1 MANQMLNHST
11 SRLLLNRLRQM
22 MAGTGSAR
30 ERLDSVVTLIANT
43 MVADVCS
50 IYLRTSAEELEL
62 VATEGLLAE
71 AIFQTKLQL
80 DEGLVGQIAVTAQPL
95 AIQDA
100 PRHPAFSYRPE
111 TGEDP
116 YHAFM
121 GVPVLRGGS
130 VIGVLVVQNR
140 TERRYTEDEVETLQ
154 TVAMVIAEICASDL
168 QANGETGFAEIE
180 LRPTRYVTLSGR
192 VVSEGIAVGQA
203 RLHDVVVPAAK
214 FFATDPEGEEDRLN
228 MALEELRQSIDR
240 IMTSETSP
248 LWGEPRDVLETFRML
263 ASDPS
268 WADRLREGVRSGL
281 TAEAAVDR
289 ARREHRARF
298 EKAKDSYLRERLHD
312 LEDLDN
318 RLLRILGGVAD
329 APTHVSAEGSEKII
343 LVARR
348 LGPAELLEYRDAGLA
363 GLIIEEAGTSSHAAI
378 VARALNLPTISGVP
392 QMISRLEDGDQ
403 VILDAEEGRI
413 HLRPDAE
420 TLEAYEARLRLRGE
434 RQAELVALRDL
445 PSSTRDG
452 VQVELMLNA
461 GLRLDVD
468 QLEPT
473 GAAGVGLF
481 RTEFQFLVSET
492 LPKVSE
498 QIAFYTRVL
507 ETVGDKPVL
516 FRTVDL
522 GGDKFLPGLEVVRE
536 ENPALGVRSIRLA
549 LEHRGLFR
557 RQLRAL
563 IRASADRPLHLMF
576 PMVTTSMEFLE
587 ARDLVH
593 EEMEW
598 TRSRGHDM
606 PTELKVGCMLEVPA
620 LAHVLDRLAG
630 ETDFISIGTNDLMQ
644 FFFAA
649 DRNTPQ
655 LAERYDMISTSAL
668 RFLGDIAN
676 TCQRVGLPVSVCG
689 EATGRPVDAL
699 ALIALGFHRLS
710 MPAAGIGPVKRMVR
724 SVHMEDFRADF
735 RARLQKSNGPFRKEL
750 LGLIAD
756 HKVQI

>member
-1 MANQMLNHST
+1 MPNPTPNFST

-22 MAGTGSAR
+22 MAGTGSPR
-30 ERLDSVVTLIANT
+30 ERLDAVVTLIANT

-50 IYLRTSAEELEL
+50 IYLRSSAEALEL

-71 AIFQTKLQL
+71 AVFKTRLRL
-80 DEGLVGQIAVTAQPL
+80 DEGLVGQIAVTAEPL

-121 GVPVLRGGS
+121 GVPVLRSGS

-168 QANGETGFAEIE
+168 QANGEAGFAGIE
-180 LRPTRYVTLSGR
+180 LKPTRYISLPGR
-192 VVSEGIAVGQA
+192 VVSDGIAVGHA

-214 FFATDPEGEEDRLN
+214 FFANDPGGEEDRLN
-228 MALEELRQSIDR
+228 AALEELRQSIDR
-240 IMTSETSP
+240 IMISESSP
-248 LWGEPRDVLETFRML
+248 LWGEPRDVLETFRLL

-281 TAEAAVDR
+281 TAEASVDR
-289 ARREHRARF
+289 ARREHRARL
-298 EKAKDSYLRERLHD
+298 EKVRDSYLRERLHD

-329 APTHVSAEGSEKII
+329 APTPIVSSAGDNTI

-348 LGPAELLEYRDAGLA
+348 LGPAELLEYRDSGIAGLVM
-363 GLIIEEAGTSSHAAI
+363 EEAGTSSHAAI
-378 VARALNLPTISGVP
+378 VARALNLPTLAGVP
-392 QMISRLEDGDQ
+392 QLISRLEDGDQ
-403 VILDAEEGRI
+403 IILDAEEGRI
-413 HLRPDAE
+413 HLRPDVE
-420 TLEAYEARLRLRGE
+420 TLEAYDARFRLRGE
-434 RQAELVALRDL
+434 REAELAALRDL
-445 PSSTRDG
+445 PSTTRDG
-452 VQVELMLNA
+452 IHVELMLNA

-492 LPKVSE
+492 LPKVKE
-498 QIAFYTRVL
+498 QISFYQRVL
-507 ETVGDKPVL
+507 DTVGDKPVL

-557 RQLRAL
+557 RQIRAL
-563 IRASADRPLHLMF
+563 IRASAGRELQIMF
-576 PMVTTSMEFLE
+576 PMVTTSMEFHQ

-606 PTELKVGCMLEVPA
+606 PTEVRIGCMLEVPA
-620 LAHVLDRLAG
+620 LAHVLDRLSG
-630 ETDFISIGTNDLMQ
+630 EADFLSIGTNDLMQ

-655 LAERYDMISTSAL
+655 LAERYDIISTSAL
-668 RFLGDIAN
+668 RFLGDISA
-676 TCQRVGLPVSVCG
+676 TCQKVGLPVSICG
-689 EATGRPVDAL
+689 EATGRPVEAL
-699 ALIALGFHRLS
+699 ALIALGFRRLS

-724 SVHMEDFRADF
+724 SVHLADFTADF
-735 RARLQKSNGPFRKEL
+735 RARLARSNGPFRKDL
-750 LGLIAD
+750 LALISD
-756 HKVQI
+756 HNVQV